1 MPATAASAA
10 PITKVMEMVR
20 STSTPSSEAMVWSCS
35 QARMSRPSRVLDTSQ
50 VNSASSTMVVMT
62 TMIWMLES
70 CTTKPLV
77 RSLMQGIAAGDDR
90 RHRFDARALR
100 DLRIIGQHE

>member
-20 STSTPSSEAMVWSCS
+20 STSTPSSAAMVWSCS
-35 QARMSRPSRVLDTSQ
+35 QARMSRPSRVLETSQ
-50 VNSASSTMVVMT
+50 VNSASSTTVVMT
-62 TMIWMLES
+62 TMIWMLDS
-70 CTTKPLV
+70 CTDEAAGA
-77 RSLMQGIAAGDDR
+77 LMQRVAAGDDR
-90 RHRFDARALR
+90 RHRFDARALG